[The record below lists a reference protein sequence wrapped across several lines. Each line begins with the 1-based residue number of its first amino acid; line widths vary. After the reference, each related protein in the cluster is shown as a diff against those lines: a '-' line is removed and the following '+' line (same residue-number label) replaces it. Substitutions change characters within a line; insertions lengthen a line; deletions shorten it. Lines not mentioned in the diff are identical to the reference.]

1 MVTSTMY
8 WLLTFTERT
17 MIEGLPCYTE
27 EGSRFAKIKS
37 QNKIKQRAQSEKTK
51 GRFMKKKKGR
61 RIDGSGTCLH
71 PHCHLM
77 QIT

>member
-1 MVTSTMY
+1 MY

-51 GRFMKKKKGR
+51 GRFMKKKKG
-61 RIDGSGTCLH
+61 GG
-71 PHCHLM
+71 
-77 QIT
+77 